1 MKKFLFIL
9 LVFSIIFSV
18 PCAYAQEQ
26 PMKIFVQKG
35 AAANG
40 DGSLERPFGSLEEA
54 RDAIRKIKA
63 NGNYPYGGIT
73 VYVREGNYFL
83 TNGFELT
90 SEDSG
95 LEGAPITWSVYPG
108 ENAKLIGGAEIKLG
122 ECQVVTDSQ
131 ILSKMVP
138 EVAGKVYEINLNEKG
153 IPGYGDLYVTG
164 HASYYTRLYGI
175 SKGDLPT
182 PSIYFNGEYMG
193 LAQYPNAGEY
203 MLVDKCLKDGETIKN
218 WQARKDDP
226 NRPKVP
232 EPATFSV
239 NDARISRWANA
250 KDAWLFGYWKYDWSD
265 QTIPVKK
272 IDPNNKSIEFAIQ
285 SYYLPTTGQRFYIYN
300 LIEELDVPG
309 EWFYDKDSG
318 KLYLY
323 PLDTNPNSSMILGFS
338 EKAIV
343 TLEGTE
349 NVIIRDFEITGTRNC
364 GIAARSGKNVIL
376 RYLAISRLSGEG
388 IIVRG
393 TNMRVEGCTIY
404 DIGKKGIDVSGGDK
418 YTLTPSYN
426 VIVNNCIH
434 DFAKLV
440 TTYEGGVRYFHNV
453 GTTVKNNLIYN
464 GPHLAINP
472 GGNDNICEYNEIH
485 SVLQKASDMGAIYA
499 DFGKT
504 QRGNIF
510 RYNSIHDCVS
520 DSTQE
525 TKVNA
530 IYLDNQSDG
539 SHVYGNII
547 YNIKGD
553 GVFINGGRD
562 NTVRH
567 NIFANLDY
575 GIHFT
580 ASGMNVSWGWYQNWL
595 EGRTTFGLIGD
606 DVVPYN
612 SELYSKYPHMN
623 GIMDDNPPMPKYNIF
638 DENVGY
644 KVEKCYD
651 VDPQTRYG
659 TGLNIEDMYE
669 MNEIDEGYETSKDVG
684 FVDVAKDNFSLKE
697 DAYLYEKYEG
707 FEKIDESRIGLIT
720 SQLKGL
726 LSKDAVALAINKPT
740 SYVNWERKL
749 IDKNN
754 IDVVPFIENNL
765 TYVPV
770 RFLSEAFGATVE
782 WKENK
787 AYIDLNGDT
796 LVFTPGSTE
805 VEYKGAIVDAGAP
818 LIIKNERIFV
828 PLRAVSELYGK
839 KVFWDD
845 CGLVIVS
852 GYDIED
858 KMNEDR
864 IYDMYNRM

>member
-1 MKKFLFIL
+1 
-9 LVFSIIFSV
+9 
-18 PCAYAQEQ
+18 
-26 PMKIFVQKG
+26 
-35 AAANG
+35 
-40 DGSLERPFGSLEEA
+40 
-54 RDAIRKIKA
+54 
-63 NGNYPYGGIT
+63 
-73 VYVREGNYFL
+73 
-83 TNGFELT
+83 
-90 SEDSG
+90 
-95 LEGAPITWSVYPG
+95 
-108 ENAKLIGGAEIKLG
+108 
-122 ECQVVTDSQ
+122 
-131 ILSKMVP
+131 
-138 EVAGKVYEINLNEKG
+138 
-153 IPGYGDLYVTG
+153 
-164 HASYYTRLYGI
+164 
-175 SKGDLPT
+175 
-182 PSIYFNGEYMG
+182 
-193 LAQYPNAGEY
+193 
-203 MLVDKCLKDGETIKN
+203 
-218 WQARKDDP
+218 
-226 NRPKVP
+226 
-232 EPATFSV
+232 
-239 NDARISRWANA
+239 
-250 KDAWLFGYWKYDWSD
+250 
-265 QTIPVKK
+265 
-272 IDPNNKSIEFAIQ
+272 
-285 SYYLPTTGQRFYIYN
+285 
-300 LIEELDVPG
+300 
-309 EWFYDKDSG
+309 
-318 KLYLY
+318 
-323 PLDTNPNSSMILGFS
+323 
-338 EKAIV
+338 
-343 TLEGTE
+343 
-349 NVIIRDFEITGTRNC
+349 
-364 GIAARSGKNVIL
+364 
-376 RYLAISRLSGEG
+376 
-388 IIVRG
+388 
-393 TNMRVEGCTIY
+393 
-404 DIGKKGIDVSGGDK
+404 
-418 YTLTPSYN
+418 
-426 VIVNNCIH
+426 
-434 DFAKLV
+434 
-440 TTYEGGVRYFHNV
+440 
-453 GTTVKNNLIYN
+453 
-464 GPHLAINP
+464 
-472 GGNDNICEYNEIH
+472 
-485 SVLQKASDMGAIYA
+485 MGAIYA

-623 GIMDDNPPMPKYNIF
+623 GIMDDNPPMPKYNIL

-659 TGLNIEDMYE
+659 TGLDIEDMYE

-684 FVDVAKDNFSLKE
+684 FVDAANNNFSLKE